1 MSSPPLRALE
11 REFRRQLLPGVGGL
25 TTYADRYDAQL
36 QRLREATPVQAKAE
50 FARLG
55 GVVKSWRQYLKQ
67 GITLAVLGSIR
78 PGREHVLKWQL
89 DRFGQSQTSAHLR
102 QFADEARAGGGRG
115 DEIRLSPALN
125 DECAALFRRYKD
137 ALKRPP
143 APAGPSSAIS
153 PRPG

>member
-78 PGREHVLKWQL
+78 PGREHVRKWQL

-102 QFADEARAGGGRG
+102 QFADEARAGGGRVIAVATGPYPIATLQAHRPDYLFG
-115 DEIRLSPALN
+115 DLTVTDAVLR
-125 DECAALFRRYKD
+125 ALFD
-137 ALKRPP
+137 DQQV
-143 APAGPSSAIS
+143 
-153 PRPG
+153 

>member
-1 MSSPPLRALE
+1 M
-11 REFRRQLLPGVGGL
+11 
-25 TTYADRYDAQL
+25 
-36 QRLREATPVQAKAE
+36 QAKAE

-78 PGREHVLKWQL
+78 PGREHVRKWQL

-153 PRPG
+153 PWPG

>member
-1 MSSPPLRALE
+1 M
-11 REFRRQLLPGVGGL
+11 
-25 TTYADRYDAQL
+25 
-36 QRLREATPVQAKAE
+36 QAKAE

-78 PGREHVLKWQL
+78 PGREHVRKWQL

-143 APAGPSSAIS
+143 APAGPSSARS

>member
-36 QRLREATPVQAKAE
+36 QRLREATPVQ
-50 FARLG
+50 
-55 GVVKSWRQYLKQ
+55 
-67 GITLAVLGSIR
+67 GSIR
-78 PGREHVLKWQL
+78 PGREHVRKWQL